1 MGDNLFKSY
10 MVECVSGAV
19 AAVALGAALVTDVGA
34 AFASEPLGAVAT
46 AVCALSSGILCG
58 SLLRRLAD
66 GDPLAAARARIVEL
80 EVRPTVEA
88 YTSACDARD
97 RTATELAEAQA
108 ALTAVS
114 EELTAATHER
124 DELAHEVERA
134 RQTASLD
141 RFSDF
146 QLLAMTDICDA
157 EDAKGYLLRP
167 YGDPAMEQL
176 QALGAVVFDTAQTQ
190 SESAGKDLRWTL
202 KAEWRQA
209 VRAQREAVDERT
221 RALRD
226 RRAVQAAAVA
236 GE

>member
-1 MGDNLFKSY
+1 MGDNLLKTY
-10 MVECVSGAV
+10 LVECASGAV
-19 AAVALGAALVTDVGA
+19 ALVALIAALVADVGA
-34 AFASEPLGAVAT
+34 VFASEPLGAVAT

-66 GDPLAAARARIVEL
+66 GDPLAAARARIAEL
-80 EVRPTVEA
+80 EVRPTAEA
-88 YTSACDARD
+88 YTSACGARD
-97 RTATELAEAQA
+97 RATTELAEAQA
-108 ALTAVS
+108 ELSAVS
-114 EELTAATHER
+114 EELSAATRER
-124 DELAHEVERA
+124 DELAHEVDRA

-157 EDAKGYLLRP
+157 EDTDGYLLRP

-176 QALGAVVFDTAQTQ
+176 QALGAVVFDTAQAQGEGT
-190 SESAGKDLRWTL
+190 GKELRWTL
-202 KAEWRQA
+202 KSEWRQA
-209 VRAQREAVDERT
+209 VRTQRDAVDERT

-226 RRAVQAAAVA
+226 RRSVQATVAA

>member
-1 MGDNLFKSY
+1 MGNNLLKTY
-10 MVECVSGAV
+10 AVECASGV
-19 AAVALGAALVTDVGA
+19 VALAALIAALVADAGAAL
-34 AFASEPLGAVAT
+34 ASAPLGAVAT
-46 AVCALSSGILCG
+46 AVCALSSGVFCG

-66 GDPLAAARARIVEL
+66 GDPLAAARARITEL

-97 RTATELAEAQA
+97 QAVKELAEAQT

-114 EELTAATHER
+114 DELSSVTSER
-124 DELAHEVERA
+124 DALLLKVEHA

-146 QLLAMTDICDA
+146 QLLAMTDVCDA
-157 EDAKGYLLRP
+157 EDVEGYLLRP

-190 SESAGKDLRWTL
+190 GASAGGELRWTL
-202 KAEWRQA
+202 KPEWRQA
-209 VRAQREAVDERT
+209 VRAQRDAVDGRT

-226 RRAVQAAAVA
+226 RREIQMNA